1 MLLFVLSDANRPF
14 AIAIA
19 TMLGFGAIEL
29 LLALGGLGLTG
40 LLDSLMPDD
49 WDAGVDTDGAPDA
62 GTSVGLASALGFFGI
77 GRVPLMVVVVAF
89 LSSFGLAGFAEQA
102 AASGLTGHYLPAG
115 LASLPAAVAAVL
127 ATRRI
132 ALLLGRLIPDVE
144 TSAVGSDTFI
154 GRTAVLTLGEA
165 RLDKPAQGKLRDQ
178 NGQIHY
184 VMIEPDQPDGVFR
197 EGDRVFLVGRDSGVF
212 KAIAVPSTALDDQD
226 QH

>member
-1 MLLFVLSDANRPF
+1 MLQFVLNEANRPF

-19 TMLGFGAIEL
+19 TMLGFGALEL

-40 LLDSLMPDD
+40 LLDSLIPDD
-49 WDAGVDTDGAPDA
+49 WDAGVDGDATADAGAPN
-62 GTSVGLASALGFFGI
+62 GLAAVLSFFGI

-89 LSSFGLAGFAEQA
+89 LASFGLAGFVEQA
-102 AASGLTGHYLPAG
+102 AASSLTGHLLPAV
-115 LASLPAAVAAVL
+115 LASLPAGFAAIL

-144 TSAVGSDTFI
+144 TSAVTSDTFI

-165 RLDKPAQGKLRDQ
+165 RIDSPAQAKLRDQ

-184 VMIEPDQPDGVFR
+184 VMIEPDQADGVFR
-197 EGDRVFLVGRDSGVF
+197 EGDRVFLVGRNSGVF
-212 KAIAVPSTALDDQD
+212 KAIAVPSTALDDRD
-226 QH
+226 QQ